1 MQKAMIDAFQSAPLR
16 AALRRGQQA
25 MCNVKGR
32 SRLGSASNKKDF
44 ESKVGLVV
52 ARVTRGLKSV
62 NLPPVSLRGSAE
74 RPDAAPLGLTP
85 SRCVFPRLLTGFGLI
100 KKRRRLGR
108 AASHV

>member
-1 MQKAMIDAFQSAPLR
+1 MD
-16 AALRRGQQA
+16 
-25 MCNVKGR
+25 NVKGR
-32 SRLGSASNKKDF
+32 SRLASASNEKGL

-52 ARVTRGLKSV
+52 ARVARGLKSV
-62 NLPPVSLRGSAE
+62 NLPPVSLRGAAE
-74 RPDAAPLGLTP
+74 RSDAAPLRLAP